1 MNVRAFSAAI
11 IAATALVSSAGIASA
26 QQAGPAD
33 AAFAAQLN
41 EASYAARNNVPAGLG
56 RDELLIVNRYLKIA
70 QDLHNQGKTDQAQS
84 YLNFAR
90 GELGLRG
97 STTAVAGNAQTAAR

>member
-1 MNVRAFSAAI
+1 MNVRALSAAV

-41 EASYAARNNVPAGLG
+41 EAANAARNNVPAGIG
-56 RDELLIVNRYLKIA
+56 RDEMLIVNRYLKIA
-70 QDLHNQGKTDQAQS
+70 EDFYNQGQTARAQS

-90 GELGLRG
+90 GELGLRN
-97 STTAVAGNAQTAAR
+97 SSTAVAGNAQTAAR